1 MSRMTGDRRASWKD
15 SLWQAPPG
23 RIPRLLAHR
32 GSSAKA
38 PENSLEAFVQA
49 RDDGADGIELDV
61 LAAASGEVIVFHD
74 DDLRR
79 LGGRPDRVRDLAWSS
94 LRDLKL
100 LSGARIPLLAEVL
113 EATRP
118 LLVNVELKSDGRS
131 PRGLAALVTR
141 VAAIVEGAGA
151 TSRVLVSSFHP
162 WAVALW
168 QRRCPTVPAALLYES
183 QGSLPLRRAWALRW
197 LRPFAAHPEAVLC
210 DRVRLAA
217 LRARGLRV
225 HVWTVDA
232 PEELRRL
239 QELGVDGLITNDP
252 AAARRV
258 LER

>member
-1 MSRMTGDRRASWKD
+1 MIGDRRAYWQG
-15 SLWQAPPG
+15 SLWQAPP
-23 RIPRLLAHR
+23 RSIPRLIAHR
-32 GSSAKA
+32 GVSARA

-74 DDLRR
+74 DDLAR
-79 LGGRPDRVRDLAWSS
+79 LGGRPERVRDLAWST
-94 LRDLKL
+94 LRDVKL

-113 EATRP
+113 EASRP
-118 LLVNVELKSDGRS
+118 LLVNVELKADGRS

-141 VAAIVEGAGA
+141 VAAIVEGTGSA
-151 TSRVLVSSFHP
+151 SRVLVSSFHP

-168 QRRCPTVPAALLYES
+168 QRRCPAVPAALLYES
-183 QGSLPLRRAWALRW
+183 GSALPLRRGWALRW

-210 DRVRLAA
+210 DRARVAA
-217 LRARGLRV
+217 LHDRGFRV

-239 QELGVDGLITNDP
+239 RALGVDGLITNDP

-258 LER
+258 LEA